1 MNKKI
6 TTLLALFFV
15 QFIISSCEDTC
26 VCPPPSV
33 FEKHYTSIHVDAF
46 DTSGFEPTLVSES
59 VYKNAFGLSFYA
71 QSEYRRIAKIF
82 QRNASFGFNSSFACS
97 CLGDEYRNNDTI
109 EQINIYAIN
118 MSNEELLDASD
129 WFTVSSYNGS
139 SLTLAEHM
147 DLYPIYGDGF
157 QLDLDTISIVPDSV
171 VFKVDFSFTS
181 GLILSNQ
188 TATITFI
195 QS

>member
-1 MNKKI
+1 M
-6 TTLLALFFV
+6 
-15 QFIISSCEDTC
+15 
-26 VCPPPSV
+26 
-33 FEKHYTSIHVDAF
+33 
-46 DTSGFEPTLVSES
+46 
-59 VYKNAFGLSFYA
+59 
-71 QSEYRRIAKIF
+71 
-82 QRNASFGFNSSFACS
+82 
-97 CLGDEYRNNDTI
+97 
-109 EQINIYAIN
+109 
-118 MSNEELLDASD
+118 LDASD